1 MIYLD
6 NAATTKLHSDVLAA
20 MIPYMIENYGNAG
33 ASYRM
38 GTCAAKAIA
47 ASREQVAAIF
57 GAAPSNIIFTSG
69 GSEGN
74 SMVFA
79 GLRRR
84 LTAAGKTHLIVSA
97 IEHDSVLRAAEA
109 LVEDGFSVTYLPAGA
124 GGKVFARAVE
134 DAIRENTGLVSVMHV
149 NNETGAINDIRGIG
163 DICRVHSVLFHTDC
177 VQAAGQYPLDV
188 DRDLIDFATVSAHK
202 FHGPKG
208 IGALYARDP
217 ALLDPLIRGG
227 SSQEFGL
234 RGGTENVPA
243 IVGIGC
249 AAEIAVRDLRENMA
263 KVSTLKQVFYTAL
276 LEALRETQL
285 AGCVSVNGPSVVELG
300 KVLNLRIDGVD
311 AETLIYTMDIKG
323 VEISAGSACNT
334 RESVPSHVL
343 KAMGLSDEDA
353 RSSVR
358 ISFSAYNTE
367 DEAVQAAH
375 ILADCIALLKDTS
388 AESKE

>member
-1 MIYLD
+1 M
-6 NAATTKLHSDVLAA
+6 
-20 MIPYMIENYGNAG
+20 
-33 ASYRM
+33 
-38 GTCAAKAIA
+38 
-47 ASREQVAAIF
+47 
-57 GAAPSNIIFTSG
+57 
-69 GSEGN
+69 
-74 SMVFA
+74 
-79 GLRRR
+79 
-84 LTAAGKTHLIVSA
+84 
-97 IEHDSVLRAAEA
+97 
-109 LVEDGFSVTYLPAGA
+109 
-124 GGKVFARAVE
+124 
-134 DAIRENTGLVSVMHV
+134 
-149 NNETGAINDIRGIG
+149 
-163 DICRVHSVLFHTDC
+163 
-177 VQAAGQYPLDV
+177 
-188 DRDLIDFATVSAHK
+188 
-202 FHGPKG
+202 
-208 IGALYARDP
+208 
-217 ALLDPLIRGG
+217 
-227 SSQEFGL
+227 
-234 RGGTENVPA
+234 PA

-276 LEALRETQL
+276 LESLREAQL

-367 DEAVQAAH
+367 DEIIQAAH